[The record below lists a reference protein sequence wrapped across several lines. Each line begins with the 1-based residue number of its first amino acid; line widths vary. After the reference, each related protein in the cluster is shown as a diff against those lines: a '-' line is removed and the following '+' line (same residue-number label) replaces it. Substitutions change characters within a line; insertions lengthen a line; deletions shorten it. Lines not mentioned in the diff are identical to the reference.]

1 MGIIE
6 FRKRVYRVSPLENQT
21 GKAVKTLLTASTA
34 AASARATIMA
44 GETQMKYGFMF
55 LCVLFLFFFMCGVFL
70 ELAGRAAMGHRKS
83 PLQW

>member
-55 LCVLFLFFFMCGVFL
+55 LRFCMCFFLCGVFL